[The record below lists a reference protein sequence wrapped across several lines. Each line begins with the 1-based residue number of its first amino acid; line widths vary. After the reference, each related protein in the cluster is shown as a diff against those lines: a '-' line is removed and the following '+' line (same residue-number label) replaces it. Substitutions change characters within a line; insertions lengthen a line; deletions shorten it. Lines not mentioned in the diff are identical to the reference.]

1 MLLWLRKE
9 EQQHNA
15 HHRMTLP
22 CQWKETRKLREQA
35 TQSTRRMPRRNG
47 PMKDVETDETFRGSC
62 IQAMIPETPNGAT
75 PPE

>member
-1 MLLWLRKE
+1 
-9 EQQHNA
+9 
-15 HHRMTLP
+15 
-22 CQWKETRKLREQA
+22 
-35 TQSTRRMPRRNG
+35 MPRRNG